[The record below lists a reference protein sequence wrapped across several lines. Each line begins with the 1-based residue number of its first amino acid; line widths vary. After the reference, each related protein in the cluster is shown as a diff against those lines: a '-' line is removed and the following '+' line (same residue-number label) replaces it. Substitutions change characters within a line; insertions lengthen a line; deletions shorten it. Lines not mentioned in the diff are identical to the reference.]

1 MCQAMWR
8 IVSKLVNAFG
18 CIVTNIQVNS
28 FTYMR
33 VYFPSEIVTMKENS
47 SEMTYPSFSA
57 IFSI

>member
-1 MCQAMWR
+1 MWR

-18 CIVTNIQVNS
+18 CTVTNIQVNS

-33 VYFPSEIVTMKENS
+33 VYSPSEIVTMKEIS
-47 SEMTYPSFSA
+47 SEMTDPSLSA